1 MVCAVTSDVQVL
13 DVERLDDLRL
23 VSLLD
28 EPLVNWAT
36 RYYKDGLRKLLR
48 KGKGTKHPLRSW
60 QHLQASE
67 PTLDEIKAEFAA
79 TDDADG
85 ICAVL
90 DGTGLAVVDIDG
102 SGEHGRRLLADAGVD
117 IPDLCPRVITGSGND
132 HFWFQTDRPI
142 GRHIKLLH
150 ATDASIDVLGQG
162 VVVLPPSVHPETGV
176 AYHWRPPFID
186 TATLPPLPQRLYE
199 LIDESTHPTQP
210 RLAPVDGPI
219 LEGERERTLVSAL
232 GAARRRG
239 VQEPELRALA
249 AAMNA
254 RCHPPLGSRDLDRL
268 ARSTARY
275 EPDTLD
281 MAALLASV
289 GDATPKRTPTP
300 ALSFVTPAE
309 LRADTKVEITYV
321 LPPYLIAGTLTDFTG
336 PAKVGKT
343 RFRNYLIR
351 CAVQGISC
359 LGYPAG
365 LPTKVVLLTE
375 EPIASLM
382 EGLEAA
388 GLTDTGDVAILTR
401 YAARAADWPTMIE
414 AAVAKAREI
423 DAHVLITDT
432 LPGLAGLQGDAEN
445 SSGHAIAAL
454 RPLQEADAPDLA
466 RLVIRHTRKSGGD
479 LVEAGRGSSAF
490 AGEADVLISMTKP
503 KGARLTVRRLEAIG
517 RFDAIPP
524 VLTVERVSVLG
535 SVPVAAADPPLPESK
550 TNLIE
555 DYRVVADADAAD
567 PEAASITDRVARA
580 LPQSPFEAK
589 TAAEL
594 AESMEISV
602 RSVRHG
608 LDELGSQVER
618 RGAGTRGHPLKFF
631 IPATLNLKELS
642 GTEPKNA
649 TKGGT
654 DMLAI
659 QADERGPP
667 AQANTAVHDET
678 GTLESPGQD
687 KNTST
692 HREDTKEP

>member
-1 MVCAVTSDVQVL
+1 MSTDVQIL
-13 DVERLDDLRL
+13 DVGHPDDSTL

-28 EPLVNWAT
+28 APLVNWAT
-36 RYYKDGLRKLLR
+36 RYHKDGLKKVLPKARGSKSPI
-48 KGKGTKHPLRSW
+48 GSW
-60 QHLQASE
+60 KHLQTDE
-67 PTLDEIKAEFAA
+67 PTLDEIKARFA
-79 TDDADG
+79 TVDGADG

-102 SGEHGRRLLADAGVD
+102 SGEQGRRVLADAGVE

-132 HFWFQTDRPI
+132 HYWFQTDRPI
-142 GRHIKLLH
+142 GRHVKLLH
-150 ATDASIDVLGQG
+150 ATAASVDVLGQG
-162 VVVLPPSVHPETGV
+162 VVVLPPSLHPETGV

-186 TATLPPLPQRLYE
+186 TARLPLLPQRLYE

-249 AAMNA
+249 DAMNA

-268 ARSTARY
+268 ARSIARY

-281 MAALLASV
+281 LDALLASV
-289 GDATPKRTPTP
+289 ASATPRPTP
-300 ALSFVTPAE
+300 AQALSFVTPAE
-309 LRADTKVEITYV
+309 LMADRQTYLDYV
-321 LPPYLIAGTLTDFTG
+321 VAPYLIAGTLTDFTG

-343 RFRNYLIR
+343 RLRNYLIR
-351 CAVQGISC
+351 CAVQGVSC

-375 EPIASLM
+375 EPITSLM

-388 GLTDTGDVAILTR
+388 GLTNTRDVVILTR
-401 YAARAADWPTMIE
+401 YAARAADWPAMVR

-423 DAHVLITDT
+423 DARVLMTDT

-466 RLVIRHTRKSGGD
+466 RLVVRHTRKSGGD

-490 AGEADVLISMTKP
+490 AGEADVLISMSKP
-503 KGARLTVRRLEAIG
+503 KGARPTVRRLEAIG
-517 RFDAIPP
+517 RFEAIPS
-524 VLTVERVSVLG
+524 VLTVERVSGLG
-535 SVPVAAADPPLPESK
+535 SVPNTTDPKGTEPRTDL
-550 TNLIE
+550 LVE
-555 DYRVVADADAAD
+555 DYRLVSGADAAD
-567 PEAASITDRVARA
+567 PEAASVTDRVAQA
-580 LPQSPFEAK
+580 LPRNSLEAK
-589 TAAEL
+589 TVSEMAEL
-594 AESMEISV
+594 MGIPE

-608 LDELGSQVER
+608 LDDLGSQLRR
-618 RGAGTRGHPLKFF
+618 RGAGTRWDPLKFY
-631 IPATLNLKELS
+631 IPATPDLKELS
-642 GTEPKNA
+642 GTEPKNN
-649 TKGGT
+649 TKGGEA
-654 DMLAI
+654 MAI
-659 QADERGPP
+659 RANQRGPP
-667 AQANTAVHDET
+667 GQAQRRTRESRDSSKPRH
-678 GTLESPGQD
+678 GRTL
-687 KNTST
+687 T
-692 HREDTKEP
+692 